1 MCRNLV
7 FLLKCKYAKDCEMT
21 LSIVLEC
28 LGCIRYVK
36 KKVCVYAFV
45 CNYKQKCYETVGTEG
60 YV

>member
-1 MCRNLV
+1 
-7 FLLKCKYAKDCEMT
+7 MT

-45 CNYKQKCYETVGTEG
+45 CNYKQKCYETVGNEG